1 LLWLAA
7 VIATMHRLPAPRRK
21 WLKSR
26 QHLAGGQRCMPAVEV
41 PSQFFFDVIACLRTL
56 IGALAPLAKVPA
68 VTLSRPSGTL
78 AVGTFRPSQTFAG

>member
-1 LLWLAA
+1 
-7 VIATMHRLPAPRRK
+7 
-21 WLKSR
+21 
-26 QHLAGGQRCMPAVEV
+26 MPAVEV

>member
-1 LLWLAA
+1 MGSLDSTIRSALLLWVAA

-41 PSQFFFDVIACLRTL
+41 PSQFFLDVIACLGRSHPYRRRWL
-56 IGALAPLAKVPA
+56 RLRRFPP
-68 VTLSRPSGTL
+68 
-78 AVGTFRPSQTFAG
+78 